1 MPRLIFNR
9 FLVASDNET
18 NLSVHSPAREPC
30 QWNVLRGFLLFI
42 LKIREE
48 WLVKANEK
56 VSSASV
62 SCA

>member
-1 MPRLIFNR
+1 MPRFIFNR
-9 FLVASDNET
+9 FLVAPDNET

-30 QWNVLRGFLLFI
+30 QWNVLRGFPLFV

-48 WLVKANEK
+48 WLVKPNEK
-56 VSSASV
+56 VSRTSV